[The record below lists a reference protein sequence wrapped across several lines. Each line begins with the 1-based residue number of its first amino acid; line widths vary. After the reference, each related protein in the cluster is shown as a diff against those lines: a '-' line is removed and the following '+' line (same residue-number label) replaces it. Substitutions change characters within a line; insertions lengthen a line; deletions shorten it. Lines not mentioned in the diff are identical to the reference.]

1 MIKHGYKSIMEQILD
16 NHSHIMELIGAFLTG
31 VVGPILYLLVQK
43 YLQKEKNKGRDIVK
57 ENIVSVSLINNEL
70 EEIREEFKGDR
81 VWIAQFHNGGSFY
94 PTGKSIQKF
103 SVFYEVVKAGVSSIA
118 HTFSSIPCS
127 LYPKTFEH
135 LMVGEGIF
143 IPDYKDPKVATY
155 GLKGAAESVGTKS
168 TYLVPL
174 FTLDEKYIGNIG
186 VDFVSKK
193 KRLTKEELEHFQ
205 IKAGRIAGILS
216 SYLINS

>member
-1 MIKHGYKSIMEQILD
+1 MEV
-16 NHSHIMELIGAFLTG
+16 IGAFLTG

-43 YLQKEKNKGRDIVK
+43 YLLKEKNKNRDVVK
-57 ENIVSVSLINNEL
+57 ENITSVSLISNEL

-81 VWIAQFHNGGSFY
+81 VWITQFHNGGNFY

-103 SVFYEVVKAGVSSIA
+103 SVFYEVTKPSISSIA
-118 HTFSSIPCS
+118 HTFNNIPCS

-135 LMVGEGIF
+135 MMEGNGIF
-143 IPDYKDPKVATY
+143 INDYSDKKVATY

-168 TYLVPL
+168 TYLIPL

-193 KRLTKEELEHFQ
+193 KRLTKDEWEHLQ
-205 IKAGRIAGILS
+205 IKAGRIAGYLS
-216 SYLINS
+216 SHLINN

>member
-1 MIKHGYKSIMEQILD
+1 MEQILN
-16 NHSHIMELIGAFLTG
+16 NHSHIMEVIGAFLTG
-31 VVGPILYLLVQK
+31 VVGPILYLIIQK
-43 YLQKEKNKGRDIVK
+43 YLLKEKNKGRDIVK

-81 VWIAQFHNGGSFY
+81 VWITQFHNGGSFY

-205 IKAGRIAGILS
+205 IKAGRIAGFLS
-216 SYLINS
+216 SYLIDS

>member
-1 MIKHGYKSIMEQILD
+1 
-16 NHSHIMELIGAFLTG
+16 MELIGAFLTG
-31 VVGPILYLLVQK
+31 VVGPVIYLIVEK
-43 YLQKEKNKGRDIVK
+43 YLKKEKNKGRDIVK

-81 VWIAQFHNGGSFY
+81 VWISQFHNGGNFY

-103 SVFYEVVKAGVSSIA
+103 SIFYEVSKTGISTIA
-118 HTFSSIPCS
+118 HTFNNIPCS

-135 LMVGEGIF
+135 LMGGQGIF
-143 IPDYKDPKVATY
+143 INDYSDPNIATY

-168 TYLVPL
+168 SYLIPL

-193 KRLTKEELEHFQ
+193 KRLTKDEWEHLQ
-205 IKAGRIAGILS
+205 IKAGRIAGYIS
-216 SYLINS
+216 SYLIDS